1 MMKLTKK
8 SKIVDMKQSDFD
20 KLTYNKIPEGEDWR
34 IASAAE
40 LIQLKN
46 NVLNVDFMTRQE
58 IDAILEE
65 VVT

>member
-1 MMKLTKK
+1 MMKLTRKYRNEE
-8 SKIVDMKQSDFD
+8 MKQSDFD
-20 KLTYNKIPEGEDWR
+20 ELTYNKIPEGEDWR

-46 NVLNVDFMTRQE
+46 NVLDVDLMTIKE
-58 IDAILEE
+58 IDEILEE